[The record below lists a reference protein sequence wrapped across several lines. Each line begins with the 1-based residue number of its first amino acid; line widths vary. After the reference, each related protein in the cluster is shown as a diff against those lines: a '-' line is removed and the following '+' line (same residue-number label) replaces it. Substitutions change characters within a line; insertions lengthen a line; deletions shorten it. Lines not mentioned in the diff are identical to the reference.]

1 MNARQV
7 AALLLLSAVWGASFL
22 FIRVAAPVLRPFP
35 LMAGRVLIAAGALWL
50 FASLRRTPLALR
62 PYWKRL
68 LVLGLVH
75 AAAPFALIAIA
86 ETHLS
91 ASMTAVLIAAQPL
104 FAALIGGIWLNQ
116 RISPK
121 QVAGLLLGLGGVG
134 VLMGWSS
141 VALTDSVAL
150 SAVATLAAAV
160 CYAFGGIYAKRRLS
174 DAPVL
179 TLALGQQL
187 GAAVWLAAPAVWAL
201 PRTTVSSTAIA
212 ALLGLALLS
221 TALAYLVFFWLLG
234 QIGPIKTST
243 VTYVIPIFGV
253 VWGTLFL
260 REPPTVGVL
269 AGLASI
275 LTSLLLVNN
284 VPLGPSVVSSAISA
298 IGPRARSCLDRA
310 AACMRSLG
318 RPRARV
324 HRLPESDLSL
334 AHCDPLARRT
344 LALRLRAANGDT
356 SDPTLPDRQR
366 RSAAGRALRAQQP
379 SAGSAT

>member
-174 DAPVL
+174 DAPV
-179 TLALGQQL
+179 
-187 GAAVWLAAPAVWAL
+187 
-201 PRTTVSSTAIA
+201 
-212 ALLGLALLS
+212 
-221 TALAYLVFFWLLG
+221 
-234 QIGPIKTST
+234 
-243 VTYVIPIFGV
+243 
-253 VWGTLFL
+253 
-260 REPPTVGVL
+260 
-269 AGLASI
+269 
-275 LTSLLLVNN
+275 
-284 VPLGPSVVSSAISA
+284 
-298 IGPRARSCLDRA
+298 
-310 AACMRSLG
+310 
-318 RPRARV
+318 
-324 HRLPESDLSL
+324 
-334 AHCDPLARRT
+334 
-344 LALRLRAANGDT
+344 
-356 SDPTLPDRQR
+356 
-366 RSAAGRALRAQQP
+366 
-379 SAGSAT
+379 